1 MFKKNV
7 VKKFPTTQDK
17 KIPFV
22 VAQFIYI
29 FQIYKVRIGELE
41 EKTFVTSESWKMIVF
56 KVKLFKW
63 KIGW

>member
-7 VKKFPTTQDK
+7 VKRFPTTQDK

-29 FQIYKVRIGELE
+29 FQIYKVRTGELK
-41 EKTFVTSESWKMIVF
+41 EKIFVTSES
-56 KVKLFKW
+56 
-63 KIGW
+63 